1 LRIQSAWSFRPQVSL
16 HSLNQLAFD
25 LMAIWQLQ
33 REVPGKMWV
42 GMTWDLIQAREE
54 AQSSMDT
61 LIAQEALRQSS
72 GVYVISR

>member
-1 LRIQSAWSFRPQVSL
+1 
-16 HSLNQLAFD
+16 
-25 LMAIWQLQ
+25 MAIWQLQ